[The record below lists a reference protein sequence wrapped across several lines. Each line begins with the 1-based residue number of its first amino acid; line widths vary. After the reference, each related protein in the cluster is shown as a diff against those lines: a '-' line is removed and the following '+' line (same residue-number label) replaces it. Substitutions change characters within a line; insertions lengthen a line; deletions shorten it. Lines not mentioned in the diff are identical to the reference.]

1 MSETIAAFWA
11 EYGSVLTEGT
21 WETLIMVGVS
31 TVLAYAIGLPIGVVL
46 NITSKDG
53 ICPNR
58 AVNPVLGVI
67 VNVFRSIPFPI
78 LPISMLPVTQAIVG
92 TMVGPTSVIVPL
104 VVSAAPFVGRMV
116 ESSLNEIDKGVVEAA
131 QSMGS
136 SSWQIIYKV
145 LIPESKPSLIIGA
158 AISVTTILGYSAM
171 AGIVGGGGLGA
182 VAMNYGLYR
191 YDDQIMFITIVIIVV
206 IVQIFQ
212 EIGMM
217 TAKKLDKRLK

>member
-1 MSETIAAFWA
+1 MLSSGMI
-11 EYGSVLTEGT
+11 VLLGDSLI
-21 WETLIMVGVS
+21 ETLYMVVFS
-31 TVLAYAIGLPIGVVL
+31 TLLAYVFGLPIGVIL
-46 NITSKDG
+46 NITSKTG
-53 ICPNR
+53 ICPNK
-58 AVNPVLGVI
+58 AVNSVLGVI
-67 VNVFRSIPFPI
+67 VNIFRSIPFLI
-78 LPISMLPVTQAIVG
+78 LLIWMLPVTKTIVG

-116 ESSLNEIDKGVVEAA
+116 ESSLNEIDGGVIEAA

-145 LIPESKPSLIIGA
+145 LIPEAKPSLLIGA
-158 AISVTTILGYSAM
+158 AISITTILGYSAM

-182 VAMNYGLYR
+182 VATNYGLYR
-191 YDDQIMFITIVIIVV
+191 YNNEIMLVTIVIIVV

>member
-1 MSETIAAFWA
+1 MLSSQMIGLLGVSIWETI
-11 EYGSVLTEGT
+11 Y
-21 WETLIMVGVS
+21 MVIIS

-58 AVNPVLGVI
+58 AVNSVLGVI
-67 VNVFRSIPFPI
+67 VNVFRSIPFLI
-78 LPISMLPVTQAIVG
+78 LLIWMLPVTQAIVG
-92 TMVGPTSVIVPL
+92 TLVGPTSVIVPL

>member
-1 MSETIAAFWA
+1 MLSSQMIGLLGVSIWETI
-11 EYGSVLTEGT
+11 Y
-21 WETLIMVGVS
+21 MVIIS

-58 AVNPVLGVI
+58 AVNSVLGVI
-67 VNVFRSIPFPI
+67 VNVFRSIPFLI
-78 LPISMLPVTQAIVG
+78 LLIWMLPVTQAIVG

-212 EIGMM
+212 EIGIM

>member
-1 MSETIAAFWA
+1 MI
-11 EYGSVLTEGT
+11 VLLGDSLI
-21 WETLIMVGVS
+21 ETLYMVVFS
-31 TVLAYAIGLPIGVVL
+31 TLLAYVFGLPIGVIL
-46 NITSKDG
+46 NITSKTG
-53 ICPNR
+53 ICPNK
-58 AVNPVLGVI
+58 AVNSVLGVI
-67 VNVFRSIPFPI
+67 VNIFRSIPFLI
-78 LPISMLPVTQAIVG
+78 LLIWMLPVTKAIVG

-116 ESSLNEIDKGVVEAA
+116 ESSLNEIDGGVIEAA

-145 LIPESKPSLIIGA
+145 LIPEAKPSLLIGA
-158 AISVTTILGYSAM
+158 AISITTILGYSAM

-182 VAMNYGLYR
+182 VATNYGLYR
-191 YDDQIMFITIVIIVV
+191 YNNEIMLVTIVIIVV

>member
-1 MSETIAAFWA
+1 MLNSAMI
-11 EYGSVLTEGT
+11 GLLGT
-21 WETLIMVGVS
+21 SLWETLYMVIVS
-31 TVLAYAIGLPIGVVL
+31 TLLAYAFGLPIGVVL
-46 NITSKDG
+46 NVTGPDG
-53 ICPNR
+53 ICPNK
-58 AVNPVLGVI
+58 AVNSALGII
-67 VNVFRSIPFPI
+67 VNVFRSIPFLI
-78 LPISMLPVTQAIVG
+78 LLIWMLPFTKLVVG

-116 ESSLNEIDKGVVEAA
+116 ESSLNEIDGGVIEAA

-145 LIPESKPSLIIGA
+145 LIPEAKPSLILGA
-158 AISVTTILGYSAM
+158 AISITTILGYSAM

-182 VAMNYGLYR
+182 VATNYGLYR
-191 YDDQIMFITIVIIVV
+191 YNNEIMLITIVIIVV

-217 TAKKLDKRLK
+217 AAKKLDKRLK

>member
-1 MSETIAAFWA
+1 MIDSSMI
-11 EYGSVLTEGT
+11 GLLNISL
-21 WETLIMVGVS
+21 WETLYMVVIATALS
-31 TVLAYAIGLPIGVVL
+31 YAIGLPIGIIL
-46 NITSKDG
+46 NITGKGG
-53 ICPNR
+53 ICPNKII
-58 AVNPVLGVI
+58 NSGLGII
-67 VNVFRSIPFPI
+67 VNVFRSIPFLI
-78 LPISMLPVTQAIVG
+78 LLIWMLPVTRIIVG

-116 ESSLNEIDKGVVEAA
+116 ESSLSEIDGGVVEAA

-145 LIPESKPSLIIGA
+145 LLPEAKPSLIIGA
-158 AISVTTILGYSAM
+158 AISITTILGYSAM

-182 VAMNYGLYR
+182 VATNYGLYR
-191 YDDQIMFITIVIIVV
+191 YNKEIMLITIVIIVV
-206 IVQIFQ
+206 VVQIFQ

>member
-1 MSETIAAFWA
+1 MLSSQMIGLLGVSIWETI
-11 EYGSVLTEGT
+11 Y
-21 WETLIMVGVS
+21 MVIIS

-58 AVNPVLGVI
+58 AVNSVLGVI
-67 VNVFRSIPFPI
+67 VNVFRSIPFLI
-78 LPISMLPVTQAIVG
+78 LLIWMLPVTQAIVG

-217 TAKKLDKRLK
+217 TAKKMDKRLK

>member
-1 MSETIAAFWA
+1 MLDSAMISLL
-11 EYGSVLTEGT
+11 GLSL
-21 WETLIMVGVS
+21 WETLYMVIIS
-31 TVLAYAIGLPIGVVL
+31 TILAYVIGLPIGVVL
-46 NITSKDG
+46 NITGKGG
-53 ICPNR
+53 ICPQK
-58 AVNPVLGVI
+58 AVNSVLGII
-67 VNVFRSIPFPI
+67 VNVFRSIPFLI
-78 LPISMLPVTQAIVG
+78 LLIWMLPVTKVIVG

-104 VVSAAPFVGRMV
+104 VVSAAPFIGRMV
-116 ESSLNEIDKGVVEAA
+116 ESSLNEIDGGVIEAA

-158 AISVTTILGYSAM
+158 AISITTILGYSAM

-182 VAMNYGLYR
+182 VATNYGLYR
-191 YDDQIMFITIVIIVV
+191 YNQEIMLITIVIIVV

-217 TAKKLDKRLK
+217 AAKKLDKRLK

>member
-1 MSETIAAFWA
+1 MFNSAMVE
-11 EYGSVLTEGT
+11 LLGT
-21 WETLIMVGVS
+21 ALWETVYMVIIS
-31 TVLAYAIGLPIGVVL
+31 TILAYVLGLPIGIVL

-53 ICPNR
+53 VCPNK
-58 AVNPVLGVI
+58 AVNSVLGVI
-67 VNVFRSIPFPI
+67 VNVFRSIPFLI
-78 LPISMLPVTQAIVG
+78 LLIWMLPFTMKIVG

-116 ESSLNEIDKGVVEAA
+116 ESSLNEIDHGVIEAA

-145 LIPESKPSLIIGA
+145 LIPEAKPSLLIGA

-182 VAMNYGLYR
+182 VATNYGLYR
-191 YDDQIMFITIVIIVV
+191 YNNEVMLVTIVIIVV

-217 TAKKLDKRLK
+217 MAKKLDKRLK

>member
-1 MSETIAAFWA
+1 MLNNAMLELMGVS
-11 EYGSVLTEGT
+11 L
-21 WETLIMVGVS
+21 WETLYMVIIS
-31 TVLAYAIGLPIGVVL
+31 MVLSYAIGIPIGVVL

-58 AVNPVLGVI
+58 SVNAVLGVI
-67 VNVFRSIPFPI
+67 VNIFRSIPFLI
-78 LPISMLPVTQAIVG
+78 LLIWMLPVTQAIVG

-116 ESSLNEIDKGVVEAA
+116 ESSLNEIDGGVIEAA

-145 LIPESKPSLIIGA
+145 LLPEAKPSLIIGA
-158 AISVTTILGYSAM
+158 AISITTILGYSAM

-182 VAMNYGLYR
+182 VATNYGLYR
-191 YDDQIMFITIVIIVV
+191 YNNEIMLITIVIIVV
-206 IVQIFQ
+206 VVQIFQ
-212 EIGMM
+212 EVGMM
-217 TAKKLDKRLK
+217 MAKKLDKRLK

>member
-1 MSETIAAFWA
+1 MIGLLGVSIWETI
-11 EYGSVLTEGT
+11 Y
-21 WETLIMVGVS
+21 MVIIS

-58 AVNPVLGVI
+58 AVNSVLGVI
-67 VNVFRSIPFPI
+67 VNVFRSIPFLI
-78 LPISMLPVTQAIVG
+78 LLIWMLPVTQAIVG

-136 SSWQIIYKV
+136 SSWRIIYKV

>member
-1 MSETIAAFWA
+1 MLSSGMI
-11 EYGSVLTEGT
+11 VLLGDSLI
-21 WETLIMVGVS
+21 ETLYMVVFS
-31 TVLAYAIGLPIGVVL
+31 TLLAYVFGLPIGVIL
-46 NITSKDG
+46 NITSKTG
-53 ICPNR
+53 ICPNK
-58 AVNPVLGVI
+58 AVNSVLGVI
-67 VNVFRSIPFPI
+67 VNIFRSIPFLI
-78 LPISMLPVTQAIVG
+78 LLIWMLPVTKAIVG

-116 ESSLNEIDKGVVEAA
+116 ESSLNEIDGGVIEAA

-145 LIPESKPSLIIGA
+145 LIPEAKPSLLIGA
-158 AISVTTILGYSAM
+158 AISITTILGYSAM

-182 VAMNYGLYR
+182 VATNYGLYR
-191 YDDQIMFITIVIIVV
+191 YNNEIMLVTIVIIVV

>member
-1 MSETIAAFWA
+1 MLSSQMIGLLGVSIWETI
-11 EYGSVLTEGT
+11 Y
-21 WETLIMVGVS
+21 MVIIS
-31 TVLAYAIGLPIGVVL
+31 IVLAYAIGLPIGVVL

-58 AVNPVLGVI
+58 AVNSVLGVI
-67 VNVFRSIPFPI
+67 VNVFRSIPFLI
-78 LPISMLPVTQAIVG
+78 LLIWMLPVTQAIVG

-136 SSWQIIYKV
+136 SAWQIIYKV

>member
-1 MSETIAAFWA
+1 MGVS
-11 EYGSVLTEGT
+11 L
-21 WETLIMVGVS
+21 WETLYMVIIS
-31 TVLAYAIGLPIGVVL
+31 MVLSYAIGIPIGVVL

-58 AVNPVLGVI
+58 SVNAVLGVI
-67 VNVFRSIPFPI
+67 VNIFRSIPFLI
-78 LPISMLPVTQAIVG
+78 LLIWMLPVTQAIVG

-116 ESSLNEIDKGVVEAA
+116 ESSLNEIDGGVIEAA

-145 LIPESKPSLIIGA
+145 LLPEAKPSLIIGA
-158 AISVTTILGYSAM
+158 AISITTILGYSAM

-182 VAMNYGLYR
+182 VATNYGLYR
-191 YDDQIMFITIVIIVV
+191 YNNEIMLITIVIIVV
-206 IVQIFQ
+206 VVQIFQ
-212 EIGMM
+212 EVGMM
-217 TAKKLDKRLK
+217 MAKKLDKRLK

>member
-1 MSETIAAFWA
+1 MFNGAMVE
-11 EYGSVLTEGT
+11 LLGT
-21 WETLIMVGVS
+21 ALWETVYMVIIS
-31 TVLAYAIGLPIGVVL
+31 TVLAYVLGLPIGIVL
-46 NITSKDG
+46 NVTSKDG
-53 ICPNR
+53 VCPNK
-58 AVNPVLGVI
+58 AINSVLGVI
-67 VNVFRSIPFPI
+67 VNVFRSIPFLI
-78 LPISMLPVTQAIVG
+78 LLIWMLPFTMKIVG

-116 ESSLNEIDKGVVEAA
+116 ESSLNEIDHGVVEAA

-145 LIPESKPSLIIGA
+145 LIPEAKPSLLIGA

-182 VAMNYGLYR
+182 VATNYGLYR
-191 YDDQIMFITIVIIVV
+191 YNNEVMLVTIVIIVV

-217 TAKKLDKRLK
+217 MAKKLDKRLK

>member
-1 MSETIAAFWA
+1 MLSSQMIGLLGVSIWETI
-11 EYGSVLTEGT
+11 Y
-21 WETLIMVGVS
+21 MVIIS

-58 AVNPVLGVI
+58 AVNSVLGVI
-67 VNVFRSIPFPI
+67 VNVFRSIPFLI
-78 LPISMLPVTQAIVG
+78 LLIWMLPVTQAIVG

-145 LIPESKPSLIIGA
+145 LIPESRPSLIIGA

>member
-1 MSETIAAFWA
+1 MLSNQMIGLLGVSIWETI
-11 EYGSVLTEGT
+11 Y
-21 WETLIMVGVS
+21 MVIIS

-58 AVNPVLGVI
+58 AVNSVLGVI
-67 VNVFRSIPFPI
+67 VNVFRSIPFLI
-78 LPISMLPVTQAIVG
+78 LLIWMLPVTQAIVG

>member
-1 MSETIAAFWA
+1 MLSSQMIGLVGVSIWETI
-11 EYGSVLTEGT
+11 Y
-21 WETLIMVGVS
+21 MVIIS

-58 AVNPVLGVI
+58 AVNSVLGVI
-67 VNVFRSIPFPI
+67 VNVFRSIPFLI
-78 LPISMLPVTQAIVG
+78 LLIWMLPVTQAIVG

>member
-1 MSETIAAFWA
+1 MLSSQMIGLLGVSIWETI
-11 EYGSVLTEGT
+11 Y
-21 WETLIMVGVS
+21 MVIIS

-58 AVNPVLGVI
+58 AVNSVLGVI
-67 VNVFRSIPFPI
+67 VNVFRSIPFLI
-78 LPISMLPVTQAIVG
+78 LLIWMLPVTQAIVG

-191 YDDQIMFITIVIIVV
+191 YDVQIMFITIVIIVV

>member
-1 MSETIAAFWA
+1 MLSSQMIGLLGVSIWETI
-11 EYGSVLTEGT
+11 Y
-21 WETLIMVGVS
+21 MVIIS

-58 AVNPVLGVI
+58 AVNSVLGVI
-67 VNVFRSIPFPI
+67 VNVFRSIPFLI
-78 LPISMLPVTQAIVG
+78 LLIWMLPVTQAIVG

-212 EIGMM
+212 EIGMI

>member
-1 MSETIAAFWA
+1 MIGLLGVSIWETI
-11 EYGSVLTEGT
+11 Y
-21 WETLIMVGVS
+21 MVIIS

-58 AVNPVLGVI
+58 AVNSVLGVI
-67 VNVFRSIPFPI
+67 VNVFRSIPFLI
-78 LPISMLPVTQAIVG
+78 LLIWMLPVTQAIVG

>member
-1 MSETIAAFWA
+1 MFNGAMVE
-11 EYGSVLTEGT
+11 LLGT
-21 WETLIMVGVS
+21 ALWETVYMVIIS
-31 TVLAYAIGLPIGVVL
+31 TILAYVLGLPIGIVL

-53 ICPNR
+53 VCPNK
-58 AVNPVLGVI
+58 AVNSVLGVI
-67 VNVFRSIPFPI
+67 VNVFRSIPFLI
-78 LPISMLPVTQAIVG
+78 LLIWMLPFTMKIVG

-116 ESSLNEIDKGVVEAA
+116 ESSLNEIDHGVIEAA

-145 LIPESKPSLIIGA
+145 LIPEAKPSLLIGA

-182 VAMNYGLYR
+182 VATNYGLYR
-191 YDDQIMFITIVIIVV
+191 YNNEVMLVTIVIIVV

-212 EIGMM
+212 ERGMM
-217 TAKKLDKRLK
+217 MAKKLDKRLK

>member
-1 MSETIAAFWA
+1 MLSSQMIGLLGVSIWETI
-11 EYGSVLTEGT
+11 Y
-21 WETLIMVGVS
+21 MVIIS

-58 AVNPVLGVI
+58 AVNSVLGVI
-67 VNVFRSIPFPI
+67 VNVFRSIPFLI
-78 LPISMLPVTQAIVG
+78 LLIWMLPVTQAIVG

-158 AISVTTILGYSAM
+158 AISVTTILGFCH
-171 AGIVGGGGLGA
+171 GGHRRRRRSWSRGNELRT
-182 VAMNYGLYR
+182 L
-191 YDDQIMFITIVIIVV
+191 QI
-206 IVQIFQ
+206 
-212 EIGMM
+212 
-217 TAKKLDKRLK
+217 R

>member
-1 MSETIAAFWA
+1 MLSSGMIALLG
-11 EYGSVLTEGT
+11 ESLI
-21 WETLIMVGVS
+21 ETLYMVVFS
-31 TVLAYAIGLPIGVVL
+31 TLLAYVFGLPIGVIL
-46 NITSKDG
+46 NITSKTG
-53 ICPNR
+53 ICPNK
-58 AVNPVLGVI
+58 AVNSVLGVI
-67 VNVFRSIPFPI
+67 VNIFRSIPFLI
-78 LPISMLPVTQAIVG
+78 LLIWMLPVTKAIVG

-116 ESSLNEIDKGVVEAA
+116 ESSLNEIDGGVIEAA

-145 LIPESKPSLIIGA
+145 LIPEAKPSLLIGA
-158 AISVTTILGYSAM
+158 AISITTILGYSAM

-182 VAMNYGLYR
+182 VATNYGLYR
-191 YDDQIMFITIVIIVV
+191 YNNEIMLVTIVIIVV

>member
-1 MSETIAAFWA
+1 MLSSQMIGLLGVSIWETI
-11 EYGSVLTEGT
+11 Y
-21 WETLIMVGVS
+21 MVIIS

-58 AVNPVLGVI
+58 AVNSVLGVI
-67 VNVFRSIPFPI
+67 VNVFRSIPFLI
-78 LPISMLPVTQAIVG
+78 LLIWMLPVTQAIVG

-104 VVSAAPFVGRMV
+104 VVCAAPFVGRMV

>member
-1 MSETIAAFWA
+1 MLSSQMIGLLGVSIWETI
-11 EYGSVLTEGT
+11 Y
-21 WETLIMVGVS
+21 MVIIS

-58 AVNPVLGVI
+58 AVNSVLGVI
-67 VNVFRSIPFPI
+67 VNVFRSIPFLI
-78 LPISMLPVTQAIVG
+78 LLIWMLPVTQAIVG

-191 YDDQIMFITIVIIVV
+191 YDDQIMFITIGIIVV

>member
-1 MSETIAAFWA
+1 MLNSAMVGLLGVSLWETI
-11 EYGSVLTEGT
+11 YMVIIS
-21 WETLIMVGVS
+21 TL
-31 TVLAYAIGLPIGVVL
+31 LAYAFGLPIGVIL
-46 NITSKDG
+46 NITAKDG
-53 ICPNR
+53 ICPNKP
-58 AVNPVLGVI
+58 VNSVLGVI
-67 VNVFRSIPFPI
+67 VNVFRSVPFPK
-78 LPISMLPVTQAIVG
+78 MVVG

-116 ESSLNEIDKGVVEAA
+116 ESSLNEIDGGVIEAA

-145 LIPESKPSLIIGA
+145 LIPEAKPSLIIGA
-158 AISVTTILGYSAM
+158 AISITTILGYSAM

-182 VAMNYGLYR
+182 VATNYGLYR
-191 YDDQIMFITIVIIVV
+191 YNNEVMLITIVIIVV

-217 TAKKLDKRLK
+217 AAKKLDKRLK

>member
-1 MSETIAAFWA
+1 MFNGAMAELLGTALWETI
-11 EYGSVLTEGT
+11 Y
-21 WETLIMVGVS
+21 MVIIS
-31 TVLAYAIGLPIGVVL
+31 TILAYVLGLPIGVVL
-46 NITSKDG
+46 NVTSKDG
-53 ICPNR
+53 VCPNK
-58 AVNPVLGVI
+58 AINSVLGVI
-67 VNVFRSIPFPI
+67 VNIFRSIPFLI
-78 LPISMLPVTQAIVG
+78 LLIWMLPFTMKIVG

-116 ESSLNEIDKGVVEAA
+116 ESSLNEIDHGVIEAA

-145 LIPESKPSLIIGA
+145 LIPEAKPSLLIGA

-182 VAMNYGLYR
+182 VATNYGLYR
-191 YDDQIMFITIVIIVV
+191 YNNEVMLVTIVIIVV

-217 TAKKLDKRLK
+217 MAKKLDKRLK

>member
-1 MSETIAAFWA
+1 MSSQMIGLLGVSIWETI
-11 EYGSVLTEGT
+11 Y
-21 WETLIMVGVS
+21 MVIIS

-58 AVNPVLGVI
+58 AVNSVLGVI
-67 VNVFRSIPFPI
+67 VNVFRSIPFLI
-78 LPISMLPVTQAIVG
+78 LLIWMLPVTQAIVG

>member
-1 MSETIAAFWA
+1 MIGLLGVSIWETI
-11 EYGSVLTEGT
+11 Y
-21 WETLIMVGVS
+21 MVIIS

-46 NITSKDG
+46 NITSKDS

-58 AVNPVLGVI
+58 AVNSVLGVI
-67 VNVFRSIPFPI
+67 VNVFRSIPFLI
-78 LPISMLPVTQAIVG
+78 LLIWMLPVTQAIVG

>member
-1 MSETIAAFWA
+1 MLSSGMIALL
-11 EYGSVLTEGT
+11 GDSLI
-21 WETLIMVGVS
+21 ETLYMVVFS
-31 TVLAYAIGLPIGVVL
+31 TLLAYVFGLPIGVIL
-46 NITSKDG
+46 NITSKTG
-53 ICPNR
+53 ICPNK
-58 AVNPVLGVI
+58 AVNSVLGVI
-67 VNVFRSIPFPI
+67 VNIFRSIPFLI
-78 LPISMLPVTQAIVG
+78 LLIWMLPVTKAIVG

-116 ESSLNEIDKGVVEAA
+116 ESSLNEIDGGVIEAA

-145 LIPESKPSLIIGA
+145 LIPEAKPSLLIGA
-158 AISVTTILGYSAM
+158 AISISTILGYSAM

-182 VAMNYGLYR
+182 VATNYGLYR
-191 YDDQIMFITIVIIVV
+191 YNNEIMLVTIVIIVV

>member
-1 MSETIAAFWA
+1 MLSSQMIGLLGVSIWETI
-11 EYGSVLTEGT
+11 Y
-21 WETLIMVGVS
+21 MVIIS

-46 NITSKDG
+46 NITSNDG

-58 AVNPVLGVI
+58 AVNSVLGVI
-67 VNVFRSIPFPI
+67 VNVFRSIPFLI
-78 LPISMLPVTQAIVG
+78 LLIWMLPVTQAIVG

>member
-1 MSETIAAFWA
+1 MLSSQMIGLLGVSIWETI
-11 EYGSVLTEGT
+11 Y
-21 WETLIMVGVS
+21 MVIIS
-31 TVLAYAIGLPIGVVL
+31 TVRAYAIGLPIGVVL
-46 NITSKDG
+46 NITSKDS

-58 AVNPVLGVI
+58 AVNSVLGVI
-67 VNVFRSIPFPI
+67 VNVFRSIPFLI
-78 LPISMLPVTQAIVG
+78 LLIWMLPVTQAIVG